1 MKQFF
6 KMLFASVLGVIVGV
20 TLLVVVGVIVGAGML
35 AMMTTSSSTYVPQ
48 KQTILNLSLSG
59 ALKDHATESPWAS
72 VMGDDLKVFS
82 LSEVLTAIQVA
93 KENPNVAGIYLKA
106 GYLSAG
112 GASLLEIRKALI
124 DFKQSGKFIVAYA
137 DNYTQGTYFV
147 CATADKVF
155 LNPQGAL
162 GIQGLALETTF
173 YKGILKKAGVEMQI
187 FKVGTYKGAV
197 EPYMLDH
204 LSEANREQMTAY
216 LSSNWNVLRAGMA
229 ESRNLQPA
237 VIDRFA
243 NEGLSF
249 ADPEEAVKLGLVD
262 ELRYASEVETYL
274 KEKVGAPDEKL
285 HFANCQQI
293 ASLKPAQ
300 NSSKQRIAVM
310 YAEGEIVPEA
320 ADQTYSMTSFITEK
334 MAKELIRLKEDEEV
348 KAVVIRVNSPGGSA
362 YVSDQI
368 WKQVKAL
375 KAEKPVVVSM
385 GNVAASGGYYISC
398 AANQIVAEPNTL
410 TGSIG
415 VFGMFPNMTG
425 LFEKLDVTSDVVKT
439 HTFTDLGN
447 IARPMT
453 VEEKALVQGT
463 VERNYRTFLS
473 RCADGRNMSV
483 EAIDAIGQGRVWTG
497 EQALA
502 NGLVDRL
509 GDLDTAI
516 QVAAD
521 LADLSEYSIQSVSSS
536 KHWWDKLLEEP
547 LSGMRISLMQWLLG
561 DDYAQIQLL
570 RQVRDAQGI
579 WARLPFDWSVQ

>member
-6 KMLFASVLGVIVGV
+6 KMMFASVLGVIVGV
-20 TLLVVVGVIVGAGML
+20 TVLVVVGVMMGVGLLTMS
-35 AMMTTSSSTYVPQ
+35 TSSSTYVPQ
-48 KQTILNLSLSG
+48 KQTILKLSLSG
-59 ALKDHATESPWAS
+59 ALKDHATENPLAS
-72 VMGDDLKVFS
+72 FMGDDLQVLS
-82 LSEVLTAIQVA
+82 LSHVLDAIQVA
-93 KENPNVAGIYLKA
+93 KENPHVAGIYLKA
-106 GYLSAG
+106 GYFSAG
-112 GASLLEIRKALI
+112 GASLLEIRRALI

-173 YKGILKKAGVEMQI
+173 YKGLLKKAGVEMQV

-197 EPYMLDH
+197 EPYLLDH
-204 LSEANREQMTAY
+204 LSDANREQMTAY
-216 LSSNWNVLRAGMA
+216 LSSTWNVLRAGIA

-249 ADPEEAVKLGLVD
+249 ADAEEAVKMGFVD
-262 ELRYASEVETYL
+262 ELRYAPEVETYL
-274 KEKVGAPDEKL
+274 KEKVGMSDEKL
-285 HFANCQQI
+285 RLATCQQI
-293 ASLKPAQ
+293 ASLKPAPS
-300 NSSKQRIAVM
+300 NAKERIAVM
-310 YAEGEIVPEA
+310 YAEGEIMPEA
-320 ADQTYSMTSFITEK
+320 ADQQYNMASLITEK
-334 MAKELIRLKEDEEV
+334 MARELIKLKEDKEV

-375 KAEKPVVVSM
+375 KEEKPVVVSM

-439 HTFTDLGN
+439 HAFTDLGN

-453 VEEKALVQGT
+453 ADEKVLVQGAI
-463 VERNYRTFLS
+463 ERNYRTFLA
-473 RCADGRNMSV
+473 RCAEGRGMSV

>member
-6 KMLFASVLGVIVGV
+6 KMMFASVLGVIVGV
-20 TLLVVVGVIVGAGML
+20 TVLVVVGVMMGVGLLTMS
-35 AMMTTSSSTYVPQ
+35 TSSSTYVPQ
-48 KQTILNLSLSG
+48 KQTILKLSLSG
-59 ALKDHATESPWAS
+59 ALKDHATENPLAS
-72 VMGDDLKVFS
+72 FMGDDLQVLS
-82 LSEVLTAIQVA
+82 LSDVLDAIQVA
-93 KENPNVAGIYLKA
+93 KENPHVAGIYLKA
-106 GYLSAG
+106 GYFSAG
-112 GASLLEIRKALI
+112 GASLLEIRRALI

-173 YKGILKKAGVEMQI
+173 YKGLLKKAGVEMQV

-197 EPYMLDH
+197 EPYLLDH
-204 LSEANREQMTAY
+204 LSDANREQMTAY
-216 LSSNWNVLRAGMA
+216 LSSTWNVLRAGIA

-249 ADPEEAVKLGLVD
+249 ADAEEAVKMGFVD
-262 ELRYASEVETYL
+262 ELRYAPEVETYL
-274 KEKVGAPDEKL
+274 KEKVGMSDEKL
-285 HFANCQQI
+285 RLATCQQI
-293 ASLKPAQ
+293 ASLKPAPS
-300 NSSKQRIAVM
+300 NAKQRIAVM
-310 YAEGEIVPEA
+310 YAEGEIMPEA
-320 ADQTYSMTSFITEK
+320 ADQQYNMASLITEK
-334 MAKELIRLKEDEEV
+334 MARELIKLKEDKAV

-375 KAEKPVVVSM
+375 KEEKPVVVSM

-439 HTFTDLGN
+439 HTFSDMGN

-453 VEEKALVQGT
+453 EAEKALVQGAI
-463 VERNYRTFLS
+463 ERNYRTFLS
-473 RCADGRNMSV
+473 RCAEGRGMSV

-509 GDLDTAI
+509 GDLDAAI

-521 LADLSEYSIQSVSSS
+521 LADLSEYSVQPVSSS
-536 KHWWDKLLEEP
+536 KNWWDKLLEEP

-579 WARLPFDWSVQ
+579 WARLPFDWNLQ

>member
-6 KMLFASVLGVIVGV
+6 KMMFASVLGVIVGV
-20 TLLVVVGVIVGAGML
+20 TVLVVVGVMMGVGLLTMS
-35 AMMTTSSSTYVPQ
+35 TSSSTYVPQ
-48 KQTILNLSLSG
+48 KQTILKLSLSG
-59 ALKDHATESPWAS
+59 ALKDHATENPLAS
-72 VMGDDLKVFS
+72 FMGDDLQVLS
-82 LSEVLTAIQVA
+82 LSDVLDAIQVA
-93 KENPNVAGIYLKA
+93 KENPHVAGIYLKA
-106 GYLSAG
+106 GYFSAG
-112 GASLLEIRKALI
+112 GASLLEIRRALI

-173 YKGILKKAGVEMQI
+173 YKGLLKKAGVEMQV

-197 EPYMLDH
+197 EPYLLDH
-204 LSEANREQMTAY
+204 LSDANREQMTAY
-216 LSSNWNVLRAGMA
+216 LSSTWNVLRAGIA

-249 ADPEEAVKLGLVD
+249 ADAEEAVKMGFVD
-262 ELRYASEVETYL
+262 ELRYAPEVETYL
-274 KEKVGAPDEKL
+274 KEKVGMSDEKL
-285 HFANCQQI
+285 RLATCQQI
-293 ASLKPAQ
+293 ASLKPAPS
-300 NSSKQRIAVM
+300 NAKQRIAVM
-310 YAEGEIVPEA
+310 YAEGEIMPEA
-320 ADQTYSMTSFITEK
+320 ADQQYNMASLITEK
-334 MAKELIRLKEDEEV
+334 MARELIKLKEDKAV

-375 KAEKPVVVSM
+375 KEEKPVVVSM

-439 HTFTDLGN
+439 HAFTDLGN

-453 VEEKALVQGT
+453 ADEKVLVQGAI
-463 VERNYRTFLS
+463 ERNYRTFLA
-473 RCADGRNMSV
+473 RCAEGRGMSV

-579 WARLPFDWSVQ
+579 WARLPFDWNLQ

>member
-35 AMMTTSSSTYVPQ
+35 AMMTTSSSSYVPQ

-59 ALKDHATESPWAS
+59 ALKDYATESPWAS

-216 LSSNWNVLRAGMA
+216 LSSTWNVLRAGMA

-521 LADLSEYSIQSVSSS
+521 LADLSEYSIQTVSSS
-536 KHWWDKLLEEP
+536 KNWWDKLLDEQ
-547 LSGMRISLMQWLLG
+547 LGGMRISLMQWLLG

-570 RQVRDAQGI
+570 RQVRDTQGV
-579 WARLPFDWSVQ
+579 WARLPFDWNVQ

>member
-35 AMMTTSSSTYVPQ
+35 AMMTTSSSSYVPQ

-72 VMGDDLKVFS
+72 IMGDDLKVFS

-300 NSSKQRIAVM
+300 NSSKQHIAVM

-521 LADLSEYSIQSVSSS
+521 LADLSEYSIQTVSSS
-536 KHWWDKLLEEP
+536 KNWWDKLLDEQ
-547 LSGMRISLMQWLLG
+547 LGGMRISLMQWLLG

-570 RQVRDAQGI
+570 RQVRDTQGV
-579 WARLPFDWSVQ
+579 WARLPFDWNVQ

>member
-6 KMLFASVLGVIVGV
+6 KMMFASVLGVIVGV
-20 TLLVVVGVIVGAGML
+20 TVLVVVGVMMGVGLLTMS
-35 AMMTTSSSTYVPQ
+35 TSSSTYVPQ
-48 KQTILNLSLSG
+48 KQTILKLSLSG
-59 ALKDHATESPWAS
+59 ALKDHATENPLAS
-72 VMGDDLKVFS
+72 FMGDDLQVLS
-82 LSEVLTAIQVA
+82 LSDVLDAIQVA
-93 KENPNVAGIYLKA
+93 KENPHVAGIYLKA
-106 GYLSAG
+106 GYFSAG
-112 GASLLEIRKALI
+112 GASLLEIRRALI

-173 YKGILKKAGVEMQI
+173 YKGLLKKAGVEMQV

-197 EPYMLDH
+197 EPYLLDH
-204 LSEANREQMTAY
+204 LSDANREQMTAY
-216 LSSNWNVLRAGMA
+216 LSSTWNVLRAGIA

-249 ADPEEAVKLGLVD
+249 ADAEEAVKMGFVD
-262 ELRYASEVETYL
+262 ELRYAPEVETYL
-274 KEKVGAPDEKL
+274 KEKVGMSDEKL
-285 HFANCQQI
+285 RLATCQQI
-293 ASLKPAQ
+293 ASLKPAPS
-300 NSSKQRIAVM
+300 NAKERIAVM
-310 YAEGEIVPEA
+310 YAEGEIMPEA
-320 ADQTYSMTSFITEK
+320 ADQQYNMASLITEK
-334 MAKELIRLKEDEEV
+334 MARELIKLKEDKEV

-375 KAEKPVVVSM
+375 KEEKPVVVSM

-439 HTFTDLGN
+439 HAFTDLGN

-453 VEEKALVQGT
+453 ADEKVLVQGAI
-463 VERNYRTFLS
+463 ERNYRTFLA
-473 RCADGRNMSV
+473 RCAEGRGMSV

-579 WARLPFDWSVQ
+579 WARLPFDWNLQ

>member
-6 KMLFASVLGVIVGV
+6 KMMFASVLGVIVGV
-20 TLLVVVGVIVGAGML
+20 TVLVVVGVMMGVGLLTMS
-35 AMMTTSSSTYVPQ
+35 TSSSTYVPQ
-48 KQTILNLSLSG
+48 KQTILKLSLSG
-59 ALKDHATESPWAS
+59 ALKDHATENPLAS
-72 VMGDDLKVFS
+72 FMGDDLQVLS
-82 LSEVLTAIQVA
+82 LSDVLDAIQVA
-93 KENPNVAGIYLKA
+93 KENPHVAGIYLKA
-106 GYLSAG
+106 GYFSAG
-112 GASLLEIRKALI
+112 GASLLEIRRALI

-173 YKGILKKAGVEMQI
+173 YKGLLKKAGVEMQV

-197 EPYMLDH
+197 EPYLLDH
-204 LSEANREQMTAY
+204 LSDANREQMTAY
-216 LSSNWNVLRAGMA
+216 LSSTWNVLRAGIA

-249 ADPEEAVKLGLVD
+249 ADAEEAVKMGFVD
-262 ELRYASEVETYL
+262 ELRYAPEVETYL
-274 KEKVGAPDEKL
+274 KEKVGMSDEKL
-285 HFANCQQI
+285 RLATCQQI
-293 ASLKPAQ
+293 ASLKSAPS
-300 NSSKQRIAVM
+300 NTKERIAVM

-320 ADQTYSMTSFITEK
+320 ADQSYSMTSFITEK
-334 MAKELIRLKEDEEV
+334 MARELIKLKEDKAV

-375 KAEKPVVVSM
+375 KEEKPVVVSM

-439 HTFTDLGN
+439 HAFTDLGN

-453 VEEKALVQGT
+453 ADEKVLVQGA
-463 VERNYRTFLS
+463 VERNYRTFLA
-473 RCADGRNMSV
+473 RCAEGRGMSV

-579 WARLPFDWSVQ
+579 WARLPFDWNLQ

>member
-6 KMLFASVLGVIVGV
+6 KMMFASVLGVIVGV
-20 TLLVVVGVIVGAGML
+20 TVLVVVGVMMGVGLLTMS
-35 AMMTTSSSTYVPQ
+35 TSSSTYVPQ
-48 KQTILNLSLSG
+48 KQTILKLSLSG
-59 ALKDHATESPWAS
+59 ALKDHATENPLAS
-72 VMGDDLKVFS
+72 FMGDDLQVLS
-82 LSEVLTAIQVA
+82 LSDVLDAIQVA
-93 KENPNVAGIYLKA
+93 KENPHVAGIYLKA
-106 GYLSAG
+106 GYFSAG
-112 GASLLEIRKALI
+112 GASLLEIRRALI

-173 YKGILKKAGVEMQI
+173 YKGLLKKAGVEMQV

-197 EPYMLDH
+197 EPYLLDH
-204 LSEANREQMTAY
+204 LSDANREQMTAY
-216 LSSNWNVLRAGMA
+216 LSSTWNVLRAGVA

-249 ADPEEAVKLGLVD
+249 ADAEEAVKMGFVD
-262 ELRYASEVETYL
+262 ELRYAPEVETYL
-274 KEKVGAPDEKL
+274 KEKVGMSDEKL
-285 HFANCQQI
+285 RLATCQQI
-293 ASLKPAQ
+293 ASLKPAPS
-300 NSSKQRIAVM
+300 NAKQRIAVM
-310 YAEGEIVPEA
+310 YAEGEIMPEA
-320 ADQTYSMTSFITEK
+320 ADQQYNMASLITEK
-334 MAKELIRLKEDEEV
+334 MARELIKLKEDKAV

-375 KAEKPVVVSM
+375 KEEKPVVVSM

-439 HTFTDLGN
+439 HAFTDLGN

-453 VEEKALVQGT
+453 ADEKVLVQGAI
-463 VERNYRTFLS
+463 ERNYRTFLA
-473 RCADGRNMSV
+473 RCAEGRGMSV

>member
-6 KMLFASVLGVIVGV
+6 KMMFASVLGVIVGV
-20 TLLVVVGVIVGAGML
+20 TVLVVVGVMMGVGLLTMS
-35 AMMTTSSSTYVPQ
+35 TSSSTYVPQ
-48 KQTILNLSLSG
+48 KQTILSLSLSG
-59 ALKDHATESPWAS
+59 ALKDHATDNPLAS
-72 VMGDDLKVFS
+72 FMGDDLQVLS
-82 LSEVLTAIQVA
+82 LSDVLDAIQVA
-93 KENPNVAGIYLKA
+93 KENPHVAGIYLKA
-106 GYLSAG
+106 GYFSAG
-112 GASLLEIRKALI
+112 GASLLEIRRALI

-173 YKGILKKAGVEMQI
+173 YKGLLKKAGVEMQV

-197 EPYMLDH
+197 EPYLLDH
-204 LSEANREQMTAY
+204 LSDANREQMTAY
-216 LSSNWNVLRAGMA
+216 LSSTWNVLRAGIA

-249 ADPEEAVKLGLVD
+249 ADAEEAVKMGFVD
-262 ELRYASEVETYL
+262 ELRYAPEVETYL
-274 KEKVGAPDEKL
+274 KEKVGMSDEKL
-285 HFANCQQI
+285 RLATCQQI
-293 ASLKPAQ
+293 ASLKPAPS
-300 NSSKQRIAVM
+300 NAKQRIAVM
-310 YAEGEIVPEA
+310 YAEGEIMPEA
-320 ADQTYSMTSFITEK
+320 ADQQYNMASLITEK
-334 MAKELIRLKEDEEV
+334 MARELIKLKEDKAV

-375 KAEKPVVVSM
+375 KEEKPVVVSM

-439 HTFTDLGN
+439 HAFTDLGN

-453 VEEKALVQGT
+453 ADEKVLVQGAI
-463 VERNYRTFLS
+463 ERNYRTFLA
-473 RCADGRNMSV
+473 RCAEGRGMSV

>member
-6 KMLFASVLGVIVGV
+6 KMMFASVLGVIVGV
-20 TLLVVVGVIVGAGML
+20 TVLVVVGVITGVGLL
-35 AMMTTSSSTYVPQ
+35 ATMTSSPSYVPK

-59 ALKDHATESPWAS
+59 ALKDHATESPLAAI
-72 VMGDDLKVFS
+72 MGDDLKVFS

-204 LSEANREQMTAY
+204 LSEANREQITAY
-216 LSSNWNVLRAGMA
+216 LSSTWNVLRAGMA

-293 ASLKPAQ
+293 ASLKPAP
-300 NSSKQRIAVM
+300 SSSNQRIAVM

-334 MAKELIRLKEDEEV
+334 MAKELIKLKEDEEV

-385 GNVAASGGYYISC
+385 GNVAASGGYYIAC

-425 LFEKLDVTSDVVKT
+425 LFEKLDITSDVVKT
-439 HTFTDLGN
+439 HTFSDMGN
-447 IARPMT
+447 TARPMT
-453 VEEKALVQGT
+453 EAEKALVQGV

-509 GDLDTAI
+509 GDLDAAI

-521 LADLSEYSIQSVSSS
+521 LADLSEYSVQTVSSS
-536 KHWWDKLLEEP
+536 KNWWDKLLDDQ
-547 LSGMRISLMQWLLG
+547 LGGMRISMMQWLLG

-570 RQVRDAQGI
+570 RQVRGAQGI
-579 WARLPFDWSVQ
+579 WARLPFDWNVQ

>member
-6 KMLFASVLGVIVGV
+6 KMMFASVLGVIVGV
-20 TLLVVVGVIVGAGML
+20 TVLVVVGVMMGVGLLTMS
-35 AMMTTSSSTYVPQ
+35 TSSSTYVPQ
-48 KQTILNLSLSG
+48 NQTILKLSLSG
-59 ALKDHATESPWAS
+59 ALKDHATENPLAS
-72 VMGDDLKVFS
+72 FMGDDLQVLS
-82 LSEVLTAIQVA
+82 LSDVLDAIQVA
-93 KENPNVAGIYLKA
+93 KENPHVAGIYLKA
-106 GYLSAG
+106 GYFSAG
-112 GASLLEIRKALI
+112 GASLLEIRRALI
-124 DFKQSGKFIVAYA
+124 DFKRSGKFIVAYA

-173 YKGILKKAGVEMQI
+173 YKGLLKKAGVEMQV

-197 EPYMLDH
+197 EPYLLDH
-204 LSEANREQMTAY
+204 LSDANREQMTAY
-216 LSSNWNVLRAGMA
+216 LSSTWNVLRAGIA

-249 ADPEEAVKLGLVD
+249 ADAEEAVKMGFVD
-262 ELRYASEVETYL
+262 ELRYAPEVETYL
-274 KEKVGAPDEKL
+274 KEKVGMSDEKL
-285 HFANCQQI
+285 RLATCQQI
-293 ASLKPAQ
+293 ASLKPAPS
-300 NSSKQRIAVM
+300 NAKQRIAVM
-310 YAEGEIVPEA
+310 YAEGEIMPEA
-320 ADQTYSMTSFITEK
+320 ADQQYNMASLITEK
-334 MAKELIRLKEDEEV
+334 MAKELIKLKEDKAV

-375 KAEKPVVVSM
+375 KEEKPVVVSM

-439 HTFTDLGN
+439 HAFTDFGN

-453 VEEKALVQGT
+453 ADEKVLVQGAI
-463 VERNYRTFLS
+463 ERNYRTFLA
-473 RCADGRNMSV
+473 RCAEGRGMSV

-516 QVAAD
+516 HVAAD

>member
-6 KMLFASVLGVIVGV
+6 KMMFASVLGVIVGV
-20 TLLVVVGVIVGAGML
+20 TVLVVVGVITGVGLL
-35 AMMTTSSSTYVPQ
+35 ATMTSSPSYVPQ
-48 KQTILNLSLSG
+48 KQTILNLSLNG
-59 ALKDHATESPWAS
+59 ALKDHATENPLAS
-72 VMGDDLKVFS
+72 IMGDDLKVLS
-82 LSEVLTAIQVA
+82 LSEVLDAIQVA

-106 GYLSAG
+106 GSFSAG

-124 DFKQSGKFIVAYA
+124 DFKSSGKFIVAYA

-162 GIQGLALETTF
+162 GIEGLALETTF
-173 YKGILKKAGVEMQI
+173 YKGILKKAGVEMQV

-197 EPYMLDH
+197 EPYLLDH
-204 LSEANREQMTAY
+204 LSDANREQMTAY
-216 LSSNWNVLRAGMA
+216 LSSNWNVLRAGIA

-249 ADPEEAVKLGLVD
+249 ADAEEAVKMGFVD
-262 ELRYASEVETYL
+262 ELRYVSEVEAYL
-274 KEKVGAPDEKL
+274 KEKVGTPDEKL
-285 HFANCQQI
+285 RLANCQQI

-300 NSSKQRIAVM
+300 PTSKQRIAVM
-310 YAEGEIVPEA
+310 YAEGEIMPEA
-320 ADQTYSMTSFITEK
+320 ADQKYNMASLITEK
-334 MAKELIRLKEDEEV
+334 MAEELIKLKADKEV
-348 KAVVIRVNSPGGSA
+348 KAVVIRINSPGGSA

-385 GNVAASGGYYISC
+385 GNVAASGGYYIAC

-439 HTFTDLGN
+439 HEFTDLGN
-447 IARPMT
+447 TARPMT
-453 VEEKALVQGT
+453 TAEKALVQGA

-509 GDLDTAI
+509 GDMNTAI

-536 KHWWDKLLEEP
+536 KNWWDKLLDDQ
-547 LSGMRISLMQWLLG
+547 LGGMRISLMQWLLG
-561 DDYAQIQLL
+561 DDFAQIQLL
-570 RQVRDAQGI
+570 RQVREAQGI
-579 WARLPFDWSVQ
+579 WARLPFDWSEQ

>member
-35 AMMTTSSSTYVPQ
+35 AMMTTSSSSYVPQ

-216 LSSNWNVLRAGMA
+216 LSSTWNVLRAGMA

-439 HTFTDLGN
+439 NTFTDLGN

-521 LADLSEYSIQSVSSS
+521 LADLSEYSIQTVSSS
-536 KHWWDKLLEEP
+536 KNWWDKLLDEQ
-547 LSGMRISLMQWLLG
+547 LGGMRISLMQWLLG

-570 RQVRDAQGI
+570 RQVRDTQGV
-579 WARLPFDWSVQ
+579 WARLPFDWNVQ

>member
-6 KMLFASVLGVIVGV
+6 KMMFASVLGVIVGV
-20 TLLVVVGVIVGAGML
+20 TVLVVVGVMMGVGLLTMS
-35 AMMTTSSSTYVPQ
+35 TSSSTYVPQ
-48 KQTILNLSLSG
+48 KQTILKLSLSG
-59 ALKDHATESPWAS
+59 ALKDHATENPLAS
-72 VMGDDLKVFS
+72 FMGDDLQVLS
-82 LSEVLTAIQVA
+82 LSDVLDAIQVA
-93 KENPNVAGIYLKA
+93 KENPHVAGIYLKA
-106 GYLSAG
+106 GYFSAG
-112 GASLLEIRKALI
+112 GASLLEIRRALI

-173 YKGILKKAGVEMQI
+173 FKGLLKKAGVEMQV

-197 EPYMLDH
+197 EPYLLDH
-204 LSEANREQMTAY
+204 LSDANREQMTAY
-216 LSSNWNVLRAGMA
+216 LSSTWNVLRAGIA

-249 ADPEEAVKLGLVD
+249 ADAEEAVKMGFVD
-262 ELRYASEVETYL
+262 ELRYAPELETYL
-274 KEKVGAPDEKL
+274 KEKVGMSDEKL
-285 HFANCQQI
+285 RLATCQQI
-293 ASLKPAQ
+293 ASLKPAPS
-300 NSSKQRIAVM
+300 NAKQRIAVM
-310 YAEGEIVPEA
+310 YAEGEIMPEA
-320 ADQTYSMTSFITEK
+320 ADQQYNMASLITEK
-334 MAKELIRLKEDEEV
+334 MARELIKLKEDKAV

-375 KAEKPVVVSM
+375 KEEKPVVVSM

-439 HTFTDLGN
+439 HTFSDMGN

-453 VEEKALVQGT
+453 EAEKALVQGAI
-463 VERNYRTFLS
+463 ERNYRTFLS
-473 RCADGRNMSV
+473 RCAEGRGMSV
-483 EAIDAIGQGRVWTG
+483 EAIDAIGQGRIWTG

-509 GDLDTAI
+509 GDLDAAI

>member
-6 KMLFASVLGVIVGV
+6 KMMFASVLGVIVGV
-20 TLLVVVGVIVGAGML
+20 TVLVVVGVMMGVGLLTMS
-35 AMMTTSSSTYVPQ
+35 TSSSTYVPQ
-48 KQTILNLSLSG
+48 KQTILKLSLSG
-59 ALKDHATESPWAS
+59 ALKDHATENPLAS
-72 VMGDDLKVFS
+72 FMGDDLQVLS
-82 LSEVLTAIQVA
+82 LSDVLDAIQVA
-93 KENPNVAGIYLKA
+93 KENPHVAGIYLKA
-106 GYLSAG
+106 GYFSAG
-112 GASLLEIRKALI
+112 GASLLEIRRALI

-173 YKGILKKAGVEMQI
+173 YKGLLKKAGVEMQV

-197 EPYMLDH
+197 EPYLLDH
-204 LSEANREQMTAY
+204 LSDANREQMTAY
-216 LSSNWNVLRAGMA
+216 LSSTWNVLRAGIA

-237 VIDRFA
+237 VIDRFS

-249 ADPEEAVKLGLVD
+249 ADAEEAVKMGFVD
-262 ELRYASEVETYL
+262 ELRYAPEVETYL
-274 KEKVGAPDEKL
+274 KEKVGMSDEKL
-285 HFANCQQI
+285 RLATCQQI
-293 ASLKPAQ
+293 ASLKPAPS
-300 NSSKQRIAVM
+300 NAKQRIAVM
-310 YAEGEIVPEA
+310 YAEGEIMPEA
-320 ADQTYSMTSFITEK
+320 ADQQYNMASLITEK
-334 MAKELIRLKEDEEV
+334 MARELIKLKEDEAV

-375 KAEKPVVVSM
+375 KEEKPVVVSM

-439 HTFTDLGN
+439 HAFTDLGN

-453 VEEKALVQGT
+453 ADEKVLVQGAI
-463 VERNYRTFLS
+463 ERNYRTFLA
-473 RCADGRNMSV
+473 RCAEGRGMSV

-561 DDYAQIQLL
+561 DDYAHIQLL

>member
-35 AMMTTSSSTYVPQ
+35 AMMTTSSSSYVPQ

-72 VMGDDLKVFS
+72 IMGDDLKVFS

-112 GASLLEIRKALI
+112 GASLLEVRKALI

-262 ELRYASEVETYL
+262 ELCYASEVETYL

-425 LFEKLDVTSDVVKT
+425 LFEKLDITSDVVKT
-439 HTFTDLGN
+439 HTFSDMGN
-447 IARPMT
+447 TARPMT
-453 VEEKALVQGT
+453 EAEKALVQGT

-473 RCADGRNMSV
+473 RCADGRNMSM

-521 LADLSEYSIQSVSSS
+521 LADLSEYSVQTVSSS
-536 KHWWDKLLEEP
+536 KNWWDKLLDDQ
-547 LSGMRISLMQWLLG
+547 LGGMRISLMQWLLG

-579 WARLPFDWSVQ
+579 WARLPFDWNVQ

>member
-6 KMLFASVLGVIVGV
+6 KMMFASVLGVIVGV
-20 TLLVVVGVIVGAGML
+20 TVLVVVGVMMGVGLLTMS
-35 AMMTTSSSTYVPQ
+35 TSSSTYVPQ
-48 KQTILNLSLSG
+48 KQTILKLSLSG
-59 ALKDHATESPWAS
+59 ALKDHATENPLAS
-72 VMGDDLKVFS
+72 FMGDDLQVLS
-82 LSEVLTAIQVA
+82 LSDVLDAIQVA
-93 KENPNVAGIYLKA
+93 KENPHVAGIYLKA
-106 GYLSAG
+106 GYFSAG
-112 GASLLEIRKALI
+112 GASLLEIRRALI

-173 YKGILKKAGVEMQI
+173 YKGLLKKAGVEMQV

-197 EPYMLDH
+197 EPYLLDH
-204 LSEANREQMTAY
+204 LSDANREQMTAY
-216 LSSNWNVLRAGMA
+216 LSSTWNVLRAGIA

-249 ADPEEAVKLGLVD
+249 ADAEEAVKMGFVD
-262 ELRYASEVETYL
+262 ELRYAPEVETYL
-274 KEKVGAPDEKL
+274 KEKVGMSDEKL
-285 HFANCQQI
+285 RLATCQQI
-293 ASLKPAQ
+293 ASLKPAPS
-300 NSSKQRIAVM
+300 NAKQRIAVM
-310 YAEGEIVPEA
+310 YAEGEIMPEA
-320 ADQTYSMTSFITEK
+320 ADQQYNMASLITEK
-334 MAKELIRLKEDEEV
+334 MARELIKLKEDKAV

-375 KAEKPVVVSM
+375 KEEKPVVVSM

-439 HTFTDLGN
+439 HAFTDLGN

-453 VEEKALVQGT
+453 ADEKVLVQGAI
-463 VERNYRTFLS
+463 ERNYRTFLA
-473 RCADGRNMSV
+473 RCAEGRGMSV

-536 KHWWDKLLEEP
+536 KHWWDNLLEEP

-579 WARLPFDWSVQ
+579 WARLPFDWNLQ

>member
-6 KMLFASVLGVIVGV
+6 KMMFASVLGVIVGV
-20 TLLVVVGVIVGAGML
+20 TVLVVVGVITGVGLL
-35 AMMTTSSSTYVPQ
+35 ATMTSSPSYVPQ
-48 KQTILNLSLSG
+48 KQTILNLSLNG
-59 ALKDHATESPWAS
+59 ALKDHATENPLAS
-72 VMGDDLKVFS
+72 IMGDDLKVLS
-82 LSEVLTAIQVA
+82 LSEVLDAIQVA

-106 GYLSAG
+106 GSFSAG

-124 DFKQSGKFIVAYA
+124 DFKSSGKFIVAYA

-162 GIQGLALETTF
+162 GIEGLALETTF
-173 YKGILKKAGVEMQI
+173 YKGILKKAGVEMQV

-197 EPYMLDH
+197 EPYLLDH
-204 LSEANREQMTAY
+204 LSDANREQMTAY
-216 LSSNWNVLRAGMA
+216 LSSTWNVLRAGMA

-262 ELRYASEVETYL
+262 ELRYASEVEAYL
-274 KEKVGAPDEKL
+274 KEKVGTPDERL
-285 HFANCQQI
+285 RLANCQQI

-300 NSSKQRIAVM
+300 PSSKQRIAVM
-310 YAEGEIVPEA
+310 YAEGEIMPEA
-320 ADQTYSMTSFITEK
+320 ADQKYNMASLITEK
-334 MAKELIRLKEDEEV
+334 MAEELIKLKEDKEV

-385 GNVAASGGYYISC
+385 GNVAASGGYYIAC

-425 LFEKLDVTSDVVKT
+425 LFEKLDITSDVVKT
-439 HTFTDLGN
+439 HTFSDMGN
-447 IARPMT
+447 TARPMT
-453 VEEKALVQGT
+453 EAEKALVQGT

-521 LADLSEYSIQSVSSS
+521 LADLSEYSVQTVSSS
-536 KHWWDKLLEEP
+536 KNWWDKLLDDQ
-547 LSGMRISLMQWLLG
+547 LGGMRISLMQWLLG

-570 RQVRDAQGI
+570 RQVRGAQGI
-579 WARLPFDWSVQ
+579 WARLPFDWNLQ

>member
-6 KMLFASVLGVIVGV
+6 KMMFASVLGVIVGV
-20 TLLVVVGVIVGAGML
+20 TVLVVVGVMMGVGLLTMS
-35 AMMTTSSSTYVPQ
+35 TSSSTYVPQ
-48 KQTILNLSLSG
+48 KQTILKLSLSG
-59 ALKDHATESPWAS
+59 ALKDHATENPLAS
-72 VMGDDLKVFS
+72 FMGDDLQVLS
-82 LSEVLTAIQVA
+82 LSDVLDAIQVA
-93 KENPNVAGIYLKA
+93 KENPHVAGIYLKA
-106 GYLSAG
+106 GYFSAG
-112 GASLLEIRKALI
+112 GASLLEIRRALI

-173 YKGILKKAGVEMQI
+173 YKGLLKKAGVEMQV

-197 EPYMLDH
+197 EPYLLDH
-204 LSEANREQMTAY
+204 LSDANREQMTAY
-216 LSSNWNVLRAGMA
+216 LSSTWNVLRAGIA

-249 ADPEEAVKLGLVD
+249 ADAEEAVKMGFVD
-262 ELRYASEVETYL
+262 ELRYAPEVETYL
-274 KEKVGAPDEKL
+274 KEKVGMSDEKL
-285 HFANCQQI
+285 RLATCQQI
-293 ASLKPAQ
+293 ASLKPAPS
-300 NSSKQRIAVM
+300 NAKQRIAVM
-310 YAEGEIVPEA
+310 YAEGEIMPEA
-320 ADQTYSMTSFITEK
+320 ADQQYNMASLITEK
-334 MAKELIRLKEDEEV
+334 MARELIKLKEDKAV

-375 KAEKPVVVSM
+375 KEEKPVVVSM

-425 LFEKLDVTSDVVKT
+425 LFEELDVTSDVVKT
-439 HTFTDLGN
+439 HAFTDLGN

-453 VEEKALVQGT
+453 ADEKVLVQGAI
-463 VERNYRTFLS
+463 ERNYRTFLA
-473 RCADGRNMSV
+473 RCAEGRGMSV

>member
-6 KMLFASVLGVIVGV
+6 KMMFASVLGVIVGV
-20 TLLVVVGVIVGAGML
+20 TVLVVVGVITGVGLL
-35 AMMTTSSSTYVPQ
+35 ATMTSSPSYVPQ
-48 KQTILNLSLSG
+48 KQTILNLSLNG
-59 ALKDHATESPWAS
+59 ALKDHATENPLAS
-72 VMGDDLKVFS
+72 IMGDDLKVLS
-82 LSEVLTAIQVA
+82 LSEVLDAIQVA
-93 KENPNVAGIYLKA
+93 KENPNVVGIYLKA
-106 GYLSAG
+106 GSFSAG

-124 DFKQSGKFIVAYA
+124 DFKSSGKFIVAYA

-162 GIQGLALETTF
+162 GIEGLALETTF
-173 YKGILKKAGVEMQI
+173 YKGILKKAGVEMQV

-197 EPYMLDH
+197 EPYLLDH
-204 LSEANREQMTAY
+204 LSDANREQMTAY
-216 LSSNWNVLRAGMA
+216 LSSNWNVLRAGIA

-249 ADPEEAVKLGLVD
+249 ADAEEAVKMGFVD
-262 ELRYASEVETYL
+262 ELRYVSEVEAYL
-274 KEKVGAPDEKL
+274 KEKVGTPDEKL
-285 HFANCQQI
+285 RLANCQQI

-300 NSSKQRIAVM
+300 PSSKQRIAVM
-310 YAEGEIVPEA
+310 YAEGEIMPEA
-320 ADQTYSMTSFITEK
+320 ADQKYNMASLITEK
-334 MAKELIRLKEDEEV
+334 MAEELIKLKEDKEV

-385 GNVAASGGYYISC
+385 GNVAASGGYYIAC

-425 LFEKLDVTSDVVKT
+425 LFEKLDITSDVVKT
-439 HTFTDLGN
+439 HTFSDMGN
-447 IARPMT
+447 TARPMT
-453 VEEKALVQGT
+453 EAEKALVQGT

-521 LADLSEYSIQSVSSS
+521 LADLSEYSVQTVSSS
-536 KHWWDKLLEEP
+536 RNWWDKLLDDQ
-547 LSGMRISLMQWLLG
+547 LGGMRISLMQWLLG

-570 RQVRDAQGI
+570 RQVRGAQGI
-579 WARLPFDWSVQ
+579 WARLPFDWNVQ

>member
-6 KMLFASVLGVIVGV
+6 KMMFASVLGVIVGV
-20 TLLVVVGVIVGAGML
+20 TVLVVVGVMMGVGLLTMS
-35 AMMTTSSSTYVPQ
+35 TSSSTYVPQ
-48 KQTILNLSLSG
+48 KQTILKLSLSG
-59 ALKDHATESPWAS
+59 ALKDHATENPLAS
-72 VMGDDLKVFS
+72 FMGDDLQVLS
-82 LSEVLTAIQVA
+82 LSDVLDAIQVA
-93 KENPNVAGIYLKA
+93 KENPHVAGIYLKA
-106 GYLSAG
+106 GYFSAG
-112 GASLLEIRKALI
+112 GASLLEIRRALI

-173 YKGILKKAGVEMQI
+173 YKGLLKKAGVEMQV

-197 EPYMLDH
+197 EPYLLDH
-204 LSEANREQMTAY
+204 LSDANREQMTAY
-216 LSSNWNVLRAGMA
+216 LSSTWNVLRAGIA

-249 ADPEEAVKLGLVD
+249 ADAEEAVKMGFVD
-262 ELRYASEVETYL
+262 ELRYAPEVETYL
-274 KEKVGAPDEKL
+274 KEKVGMSDEKL
-285 HFANCQQI
+285 RLATCQQI
-293 ASLKPAQ
+293 ASLKPAPS
-300 NSSKQRIAVM
+300 NAKQRIAVM
-310 YAEGEIVPEA
+310 YAEGEIMPEA
-320 ADQTYSMTSFITEK
+320 ADQQYNMASLITEK
-334 MAKELIRLKEDEEV
+334 IARELIKLKEDKEV

-375 KAEKPVVVSM
+375 KEEKPVVVSM

-439 HTFTDLGN
+439 HAFTEMGN

-453 VEEKALVQGT
+453 EAEKALVQGAI
-463 VERNYRTFLS
+463 ERNYRTFLA
-473 RCADGRNMSV
+473 RCAEGRGMSV

>member
-6 KMLFASVLGVIVGV
+6 KMMFASVLGVIVGV
-20 TLLVVVGVIVGAGML
+20 TVLVVVGVMMGVGLLTMS
-35 AMMTTSSSTYVPQ
+35 TSSSTYVPQ
-48 KQTILNLSLSG
+48 KQTILKLSLSG
-59 ALKDHATESPWAS
+59 ALKDHATENPLAS
-72 VMGDDLKVFS
+72 FMGDDLQVLS
-82 LSEVLTAIQVA
+82 LSDVLDAIQVA
-93 KENPNVAGIYLKA
+93 KENPHVAGIYLKA
-106 GYLSAG
+106 GYFSAG
-112 GASLLEIRKALI
+112 GASLLEIRRALI

-173 YKGILKKAGVEMQI
+173 YKGLLKKAGVEMQV

-197 EPYMLDH
+197 EPYLLDH
-204 LSEANREQMTAY
+204 LSDANREQMTAY
-216 LSSNWNVLRAGMA
+216 LSSTWNVLRAGIA

-249 ADPEEAVKLGLVD
+249 ADAEEAVKMGFVD
-262 ELRYASEVETYL
+262 ELRYAPEVETYL
-274 KEKVGAPDEKL
+274 MEKVGMSDEKL
-285 HFANCQQI
+285 RLATCQQI
-293 ASLKPAQ
+293 ASLKPAPS
-300 NSSKQRIAVM
+300 NAKQRIAVM
-310 YAEGEIVPEA
+310 YAEGEIMPEA
-320 ADQTYSMTSFITEK
+320 ADQQYNMASLITEK
-334 MAKELIRLKEDEEV
+334 MARELIKLKEDKAV

-375 KAEKPVVVSM
+375 KEEKPVVVSM

-425 LFEKLDVTSDVVKT
+425 LFEKLDVTTDVVKT
-439 HTFTDLGN
+439 HTFSDMGN

-453 VEEKALVQGT
+453 EAEKALVQGAI
-463 VERNYRTFLS
+463 ERNYRTFLA
-473 RCADGRNMSV
+473 RCAEGRGMSV

-570 RQVRDAQGI
+570 RQVRDTQGI
-579 WARLPFDWSVQ
+579 WARLPFDWNVQ

>member
-6 KMLFASVLGVIVGV
+6 KMMFASVLGVIVGV
-20 TLLVVVGVIVGAGML
+20 TVLVVVGVMMGVGLLTMS
-35 AMMTTSSSTYVPQ
+35 TSSSTYVPQ
-48 KQTILNLSLSG
+48 KQTILKLSLSG
-59 ALKDHATESPWAS
+59 ALKDHATENPLAS
-72 VMGDDLKVFS
+72 FMGDDLQVLS
-82 LSEVLTAIQVA
+82 LSDVLDAIQVA
-93 KENPNVAGIYLKA
+93 KENPHVAGIYLKA
-106 GYLSAG
+106 GYFSAG
-112 GASLLEIRKALI
+112 GASLLEIRRALI

-173 YKGILKKAGVEMQI
+173 YKGLLKKAGVEMQV

-197 EPYMLDH
+197 EPYLLDH
-204 LSEANREQMTAY
+204 LSDANREQMTAY
-216 LSSNWNVLRAGMA
+216 LSSTWNVLRAGIA

-249 ADPEEAVKLGLVD
+249 ADAEEAVKMGFVD
-262 ELRYASEVETYL
+262 ELRYAPEVETYL
-274 KEKVGAPDEKL
+274 KEKVGMSDEKL
-285 HFANCQQI
+285 RLATCQQI
-293 ASLKPAQ
+293 ASLKPAPS
-300 NSSKQRIAVM
+300 NAKQRIAVM
-310 YAEGEIVPEA
+310 YAEGEIMPEA
-320 ADQTYSMTSFITEK
+320 ADQQYNMASLITEK
-334 MAKELIRLKEDEEV
+334 MARELIKLKEDKAV

-375 KAEKPVVVSM
+375 KEEKPVVVSM

-439 HTFTDLGN
+439 HAFTDLGN

-453 VEEKALVQGT
+453 ADEKVLVQGAI
-463 VERNYRTFLS
+463 ERNYRTFLA
-473 RCADGRNMSV
+473 RCAEGRGMSV

-509 GDLDTAI
+509 GDLDAAI

>member
-6 KMLFASVLGVIVGV
+6 KMMFASVLGVIVGV
-20 TLLVVVGVIVGAGML
+20 TVLVVVGVMMGVGLLTMS
-35 AMMTTSSSTYVPQ
+35 TSSSTYVPQ
-48 KQTILNLSLSG
+48 KQTILKLSLSG
-59 ALKDHATESPWAS
+59 ALKDHATENPLAS
-72 VMGDDLKVFS
+72 FMGDDLQVLS
-82 LSEVLTAIQVA
+82 LSDVLDAIQVA
-93 KENPNVAGIYLKA
+93 KENPHVAGIYLKA
-106 GYLSAG
+106 GYFSAG
-112 GASLLEIRKALI
+112 GASLLEIRRALI

-173 YKGILKKAGVEMQI
+173 YKGLLKKAGVEMQV

-197 EPYMLDH
+197 EPYLLDH
-204 LSEANREQMTAY
+204 LSDANREQMTAY
-216 LSSNWNVLRAGMA
+216 LSSTWNVLRAGIA

-249 ADPEEAVKLGLVD
+249 ADAEEAVKMGFVD
-262 ELRYASEVETYL
+262 ELRYAPEVETYL
-274 KEKVGAPDEKL
+274 KEKVGMSDEKL
-285 HFANCQQI
+285 RLATCQQI
-293 ASLKPAQ
+293 ASLKPAPS
-300 NSSKQRIAVM
+300 NAKQRIAVM
-310 YAEGEIVPEA
+310 YAEGEIMPEA
-320 ADQTYSMTSFITEK
+320 ADQSYSMTSFITEK
-334 MAKELIRLKEDEEV
+334 MARELIKLKEDKAV

-375 KAEKPVVVSM
+375 KEEKPVVVSM

-439 HTFTDLGN
+439 HAFTDLGN

-453 VEEKALVQGT
+453 ADEKVLVQGAI
-463 VERNYRTFLS
+463 ERNYRTFLA
-473 RCADGRNMSV
+473 RCAEGRGMSV

-521 LADLSEYSIQSVSSS
+521 LADLSEYSVQPVSSS
-536 KHWWDKLLEEP
+536 KNWWDKLLEEP

>member
-35 AMMTTSSSTYVPQ
+35 AMMTTSSSSYVPQ

-72 VMGDDLKVFS
+72 IMGDDLKVFS

-124 DFKQSGKFIVAYA
+124 GFKQSGKFIVAYA

-262 ELRYASEVETYL
+262 ELRYASEVEIYL

-425 LFEKLDVTSDVVKT
+425 LFEKLDITSDVVKT
-439 HTFTDLGN
+439 HTFSDMGN
-447 IARPMT
+447 TARPMT
-453 VEEKALVQGT
+453 EAEKALVQGT

-521 LADLSEYSIQSVSSS
+521 LADLSEYSVQTVSSS
-536 KHWWDKLLEEP
+536 KNWWDKLLDDQ
-547 LSGMRISLMQWLLG
+547 LGGMRISLMQWLLG
-561 DDYAQIQLL
+561 DDYAQIELL
-570 RQVRDAQGI
+570 RQVRGAQGI
-579 WARLPFDWSVQ
+579 WARLPFDWNVQ

>member
-6 KMLFASVLGVIVGV
+6 KMMFASVLGVIVGV
-20 TLLVVVGVIVGAGML
+20 TVLVVVGVMMGVGLLTMS
-35 AMMTTSSSTYVPQ
+35 TSSSTYVPQ
-48 KQTILNLSLSG
+48 KQTILKLSLSG
-59 ALKDHATESPWAS
+59 ALKDHATENPLAS
-72 VMGDDLKVFS
+72 FMGDDLQVLS
-82 LSEVLTAIQVA
+82 LSDVLDAIQVA
-93 KENPNVAGIYLKA
+93 KENPHVAGIYLKA
-106 GYLSAG
+106 GYFSAG
-112 GASLLEIRKALI
+112 GASLLEIRRALI

-173 YKGILKKAGVEMQI
+173 YKGLLKKAGVEMQV

-197 EPYMLDH
+197 EPYLLDH
-204 LSEANREQMTAY
+204 LSDANREQMTAY
-216 LSSNWNVLRAGMA
+216 LSSTWNVLRAGIA

-249 ADPEEAVKLGLVD
+249 ADAEEAVKMGFVD
-262 ELRYASEVETYL
+262 ELRYAPEVETYL
-274 KEKVGAPDEKL
+274 KEKVGMSDEKL
-285 HFANCQQI
+285 RLATCQQI
-293 ASLKPAQ
+293 ASLKPAPS
-300 NSSKQRIAVM
+300 NAKQRIAVM
-310 YAEGEIVPEA
+310 YAEGEIMPEA
-320 ADQTYSMTSFITEK
+320 ADQQYNMASLITEK
-334 MAKELIRLKEDEEV
+334 MARELIKLKEDKEV

-375 KAEKPVVVSM
+375 KEEKPVVVSM

-439 HTFTDLGN
+439 HAFTDLGN

-453 VEEKALVQGT
+453 ADEKVLVQGAI
-463 VERNYRTFLS
+463 ERNYRTFLA
-473 RCADGRNMSV
+473 RCAEGRGMSV

-509 GDLDTAI
+509 GDLDAAI

-579 WARLPFDWSVQ
+579 WARLPFDWNLQ

>member
-35 AMMTTSSSTYVPQ
+35 AMMTTSSSSYVPQ

-72 VMGDDLKVFS
+72 IMGDDLKVFS

-334 MAKELIRLKEDEEV
+334 MAKELIKLKEDEEV

-425 LFEKLDVTSDVVKT
+425 LFEKLDITSDVVKT
-439 HTFTDLGN
+439 HTFSDMGN
-447 IARPMT
+447 TARPMT
-453 VEEKALVQGT
+453 EAEKALVHGA

-521 LADLSEYSIQSVSSS
+521 LADLSEYSIQTVSSS
-536 KHWWDKLLEEP
+536 KNWWDKLLDEQ
-547 LSGMRISLMQWLLG
+547 LGGMRISLMQWLLG

-570 RQVRDAQGI
+570 RQVRDTQGV
-579 WARLPFDWSVQ
+579 WARLPFDWNVQ

>member
-6 KMLFASVLGVIVGV
+6 KMMFASVLEVIVGV
-20 TLLVVVGVIVGAGML
+20 TVLVVVGVMMGVGLLTMS
-35 AMMTTSSSTYVPQ
+35 TSSSTYVPQ
-48 KQTILNLSLSG
+48 KQTILKLSLSG
-59 ALKDHATESPWAS
+59 ALKDHATENPLAS
-72 VMGDDLKVFS
+72 FMGDDLQVLS
-82 LSEVLTAIQVA
+82 LSDVLDAIQVA
-93 KENPNVAGIYLKA
+93 KENPHVAGIDLKA
-106 GYLSAG
+106 GYFSAG
-112 GASLLEIRKALI
+112 GASLLEIRRALI

-173 YKGILKKAGVEMQI
+173 YKGLLKKAGVEMQV

-197 EPYMLDH
+197 EPYLLDH
-204 LSEANREQMTAY
+204 LSDANREQMTAY
-216 LSSNWNVLRAGMA
+216 LSSTWNVLRAGIA

-249 ADPEEAVKLGLVD
+249 ADAEEAVKMGFVD
-262 ELRYASEVETYL
+262 ELRYAPEVETYL
-274 KEKVGAPDEKL
+274 KEKVGMSDEKL
-285 HFANCQQI
+285 RLATCQQI
-293 ASLKPAQ
+293 ASLKPAPS
-300 NSSKQRIAVM
+300 NAKQRIAVM
-310 YAEGEIVPEA
+310 YAEGEIMPEA
-320 ADQTYSMTSFITEK
+320 ADQQYNMASLITEK
-334 MAKELIRLKEDEEV
+334 MARELIKLKEDKAV

-375 KAEKPVVVSM
+375 KEEKPVVVSM

-439 HTFTDLGN
+439 HTFSDMGN

-453 VEEKALVQGT
+453 ADEKVLVQGAI
-463 VERNYRTFLS
+463 ERNYRTFLA
-473 RCADGRNMSV
+473 RCAEGRGMSV

-561 DDYAQIQLL
+561 DDYAHIQLL

>member
-6 KMLFASVLGVIVGV
+6 KMMFASVLGVIVGV
-20 TLLVVVGVIVGAGML
+20 TVLVVVGVMMGVGLLTMS
-35 AMMTTSSSTYVPQ
+35 TSSSTYVPQ
-48 KQTILNLSLSG
+48 KQTILKLSLSG
-59 ALKDHATESPWAS
+59 ALKDHATENPLAS
-72 VMGDDLKVFS
+72 FMGDDLQVLS
-82 LSEVLTAIQVA
+82 LSDVLDAIQVA
-93 KENPNVAGIYLKA
+93 KENPHVAGIYLKA
-106 GYLSAG
+106 GYFSAG
-112 GASLLEIRKALI
+112 GASLLEIRRALI

-173 YKGILKKAGVEMQI
+173 YKGLLKKAGVEMQV

-197 EPYMLDH
+197 EPYLLDH
-204 LSEANREQMTAY
+204 LSDANREQMTAY
-216 LSSNWNVLRAGMA
+216 LSSTWNVLRAGIA

-249 ADPEEAVKLGLVD
+249 ADAEEAVKMGFVD
-262 ELRYASEVETYL
+262 ELRYAPEVETYL
-274 KEKVGAPDEKL
+274 KEKVGMSDEKL
-285 HFANCQQI
+285 RLATCQQI
-293 ASLKPAQ
+293 ASLKPAPS
-300 NSSKQRIAVM
+300 NAKQRIAVM
-310 YAEGEIVPEA
+310 YAEGEIMPEA
-320 ADQTYSMTSFITEK
+320 ADQSYSMTSFITEK
-334 MAKELIRLKEDEEV
+334 MARELIKLKEDKAV

-375 KAEKPVVVSM
+375 KEEKPVVVSM

-425 LFEKLDVTSDVVKT
+425 LFEKLDVASDVVKT
-439 HTFTDLGN
+439 HAFTDLGN

-453 VEEKALVQGT
+453 ADEKVLVQGA
-463 VERNYRTFLS
+463 VERNYRTFLA
-473 RCADGRNMSV
+473 RCAEGRGMSV

-521 LADLSEYSIQSVSSS
+521 LADLSEYSVQTVSSS
-536 KHWWDKLLEEP
+536 KNWWDKLLEEP

>member
-6 KMLFASVLGVIVGV
+6 KMMFASVLGVIVGV
-20 TLLVVVGVIVGAGML
+20 TVLVVVGVMMGVGLLTMS
-35 AMMTTSSSTYVPQ
+35 TSSSTYVPQ
-48 KQTILNLSLSG
+48 KQTILKLSLSG
-59 ALKDHATESPWAS
+59 ALKDHATENPLAS
-72 VMGDDLKVFS
+72 FMGDDLQVLS
-82 LSEVLTAIQVA
+82 LSDVLDAIQVA
-93 KENPNVAGIYLKA
+93 KENPHVAGIYLKA
-106 GYLSAG
+106 GYFSAG
-112 GASLLEIRKALI
+112 GASLLEIRRALI

-173 YKGILKKAGVEMQI
+173 YKGLLKKAGVEMQV

-197 EPYMLDH
+197 EPYLLDH
-204 LSEANREQMTAY
+204 LSDANREQMTAY
-216 LSSNWNVLRAGMA
+216 LSSTWNVLRAGIA

-249 ADPEEAVKLGLVD
+249 ADAEEAVKMGFVD
-262 ELRYASEVETYL
+262 ELRYAPEVETYL
-274 KEKVGAPDEKL
+274 KEKVGMSDEKL
-285 HFANCQQI
+285 RLATCQQI
-293 ASLKPAQ
+293 ASLKLAPSNA
-300 NSSKQRIAVM
+300 KERIAVM

-320 ADQTYSMTSFITEK
+320 ADQSYSMTSFITEK
-334 MAKELIRLKEDEEV
+334 MARELIKLKEDKAV

-375 KAEKPVVVSM
+375 KEEKPVVVSM

-439 HTFTDLGN
+439 HAFTDLGN

-453 VEEKALVQGT
+453 ADEKVLVQGA
-463 VERNYRTFLS
+463 VERNYRTFLA
-473 RCADGRNMSV
+473 RCAEGRGMSV

>member
-6 KMLFASVLGVIVGV
+6 KMMFASVLGVIVGV
-20 TLLVVVGVIVGAGML
+20 TVLVVVGVMMGVGLLTMS
-35 AMMTTSSSTYVPQ
+35 TSSSTYVPQ
-48 KQTILNLSLSG
+48 KQTILKLSLSG
-59 ALKDHATESPWAS
+59 ALKDHATENPLAS
-72 VMGDDLKVFS
+72 FMGDDLQVLS
-82 LSEVLTAIQVA
+82 LSDVLDAIQVA
-93 KENPNVAGIYLKA
+93 KENPHVAGIYLKA
-106 GYLSAG
+106 GYFSAG
-112 GASLLEIRKALI
+112 GASLLEIRRALI

-173 YKGILKKAGVEMQI
+173 YKGLLKKAGVEMQV

-197 EPYMLDH
+197 EPYLLDH
-204 LSEANREQMTAY
+204 LSDANREQMTAY
-216 LSSNWNVLRAGMA
+216 LSSTWNVLRAGIA

-249 ADPEEAVKLGLVD
+249 ADAEEAVKMGFVD
-262 ELRYASEVETYL
+262 ELRYAPEVETYL
-274 KEKVGAPDEKL
+274 KEKVGMSDEKL
-285 HFANCQQI
+285 RLATCQQI
-293 ASLKPAQ
+293 ASLKPAPS
-300 NSSKQRIAVM
+300 NAKQRIAVM
-310 YAEGEIVPEA
+310 YAEGEIMPEA
-320 ADQTYSMTSFITEK
+320 ADQQYNMASLITEK
-334 MAKELIRLKEDEEV
+334 MARELIKLKEDKAV

-375 KAEKPVVVSM
+375 KEEKPVVVSM

-439 HTFTDLGN
+439 HAFTDLGN

-453 VEEKALVQGT
+453 ADEKVLVQGA
-463 VERNYRTFLS
+463 VERNYRTFLA
-473 RCADGRNMSV
+473 RCAEGRGMSV

-561 DDYAQIQLL
+561 DDYAHIQLL

>member
-35 AMMTTSSSTYVPQ
+35 AMMTTSSSSYVPQ

-72 VMGDDLKVFS
+72 IMGDDLKVFS

-112 GASLLEIRKALI
+112 GASLLEVRKALI

-334 MAKELIRLKEDEEV
+334 MAKELI
-348 KAVVIRVNSPGGSA
+348 
-362 YVSDQI
+362 
-368 WKQVKAL
+368 
-375 KAEKPVVVSM
+375 
-385 GNVAASGGYYISC
+385 
-398 AANQIVAEPNTL
+398 
-410 TGSIG
+410 
-415 VFGMFPNMTG
+415 
-425 LFEKLDVTSDVVKT
+425 KL
-439 HTFTDLGN
+439 
-447 IARPMT
+447 
-453 VEEKALVQGT
+453 
-463 VERNYRTFLS
+463 
-473 RCADGRNMSV
+473 
-483 EAIDAIGQGRVWTG
+483 
-497 EQALA
+497 
-502 NGLVDRL
+502 
-509 GDLDTAI
+509 
-516 QVAAD
+516 
-521 LADLSEYSIQSVSSS
+521 
-536 KHWWDKLLEEP
+536 
-547 LSGMRISLMQWLLG
+547 
-561 DDYAQIQLL
+561 
-570 RQVRDAQGI
+570 
-579 WARLPFDWSVQ
+579 

>member
-6 KMLFASVLGVIVGV
+6 KMLLASVLGVIVGV

-35 AMMTTSSSTYVPQ
+35 AMMTTSSSSYVPQ

-216 LSSNWNVLRAGMA
+216 LSSTWNVLRAGMA

-521 LADLSEYSIQSVSSS
+521 LADLSEYSIQTVSSS
-536 KHWWDKLLEEP
+536 KNWWDKLLDEQ
-547 LSGMRISLMQWLLG
+547 LGGMRISLMQWLLG

-570 RQVRDAQGI
+570 RQVRDTQGV
-579 WARLPFDWSVQ
+579 WARLPFDWNVQ

>member
-35 AMMTTSSSTYVPQ
+35 AMMTTSSSSYVPQ

-72 VMGDDLKVFS
+72 IMGDDLKVFS

-521 LADLSEYSIQSVSSS
+521 LADLSEYSIQTVSSS
-536 KHWWDKLLEEP
+536 KNWWDKLLDEQ
-547 LSGMRISLMQWLLG
+547 LGGMRISLMQWLLG

-570 RQVRDAQGI
+570 RQVRDTQGV
-579 WARLPFDWSVQ
+579 WARLPFDWNVQ

>member
-35 AMMTTSSSTYVPQ
+35 AMMTTSSSSYVPQ

-334 MAKELIRLKEDEEV
+334 MAKELIKLKEDKEV

-521 LADLSEYSIQSVSSS
+521 LADLSEYSIQTVSSS
-536 KHWWDKLLEEP
+536 KNWWDKLLDEQ
-547 LSGMRISLMQWLLG
+547 LGGMRISLMQWLLG

-570 RQVRDAQGI
+570 RQVRDTQGV
-579 WARLPFDWSVQ
+579 WARLPFDWNVQ

>member
-6 KMLFASVLGVIVGV
+6 KMMFASVLGVIIGV
-20 TLLVVVGVIVGAGML
+20 TVLVVVGVITGVGLL
-35 AMMTTSSSTYVPQ
+35 ATMTTSSSSYVPQ
-48 KQTILNLSLSG
+48 KQTILNLSLNG
-59 ALKDHATESPWAS
+59 VLKDHATESPFAS
-72 VMGDDLKVFS
+72 IMGDDLRVFS
-82 LSEVLTAIQVA
+82 LQEILTAIQMA
-93 KENPNVAGIYLKA
+93 KENPNVSGIYLKA
-106 GYLSAG
+106 GYFSAG
-112 GASLLEIRKALI
+112 GASLLEIRRALI
-124 DFKQSGKFIVAYA
+124 DFKSSGKFIVAYA

-173 YKGILKKAGVEMQI
+173 YKGILKKAGVEMQV

-197 EPYMLDH
+197 EPYLLDH
-204 LSEANREQMTAY
+204 LSDANREQMTSY
-216 LSSNWNVLRAGMA
+216 LSSNWNVLCAGIA

-237 VIDRFA
+237 VIDRFT

-293 ASLKPAQ
+293 ASLKSAQ
-300 NSSKQRIAVM
+300 PTSQQRIAVM

-320 ADQTYSMTSFITEK
+320 ADQRYNMASLITEK
-334 MAKELIRLKEDEEV
+334 MGEELIKLKEDKEV

-453 VEEKALVQGT
+453 VEEKALVQGA
-463 VERNYRTFLS
+463 VERNYRTFLA
-473 RCADGRNMSV
+473 RCADGRSMSV

-521 LADLSEYSIQSVSSS
+521 LADLSEYSIQTVSSS
-536 KHWWDKLLEEP
+536 KNWWDKLLDDQ
-547 LSGMRISLMQWLLG
+547 LGGMRILLMQWLLG

-570 RQVRDAQGI
+570 RQVRDTQGI
-579 WARLPFDWSVQ
+579 WARLPFDWNVQ

>member
-6 KMLFASVLGVIVGV
+6 KMMFASVLGVIVGV
-20 TLLVVVGVIVGAGML
+20 TVLVVVGVMMGVGLLTMS
-35 AMMTTSSSTYVPQ
+35 TSSSTYVPQ
-48 KQTILNLSLSG
+48 KQTILKLSLSG
-59 ALKDHATESPWAS
+59 ALKDHATENPLAS
-72 VMGDDLKVFS
+72 FMGDDLQVLS
-82 LSEVLTAIQVA
+82 LSDVLDAIQVA
-93 KENPNVAGIYLKA
+93 KENPHVAGIYLKA
-106 GYLSAG
+106 GYFSAG
-112 GASLLEIRKALI
+112 GASLLEIRRALI

-173 YKGILKKAGVEMQI
+173 YKGLLKKAGVEMQV

-197 EPYMLDH
+197 EPYLLDH
-204 LSEANREQMTAY
+204 LSDANREQMTAY
-216 LSSNWNVLRAGMA
+216 LSSTWNVLRAGIA

-249 ADPEEAVKLGLVD
+249 ADAEEAVKMGFVD
-262 ELRYASEVETYL
+262 ELRYAPEVETYL
-274 KEKVGAPDEKL
+274 KEKVGMSDEKL
-285 HFANCQQI
+285 RLATCQQI
-293 ASLKPAQ
+293 ASLKPAPS
-300 NSSKQRIAVM
+300 NAKQRIAVM
-310 YAEGEIVPEA
+310 YAEGEIMPEA
-320 ADQTYSMTSFITEK
+320 ADQQYNMASLITEK
-334 MAKELIRLKEDEEV
+334 MARELIKLKEDKEV

-375 KAEKPVVVSM
+375 KEEKPVVVSM

-439 HTFTDLGN
+439 HTFSDMGN

-453 VEEKALVQGT
+453 EAEKALVQGAI
-463 VERNYRTFLS
+463 ERNYRTFLA
-473 RCADGRNMSV
+473 RCAEGRGMSV

-509 GDLDTAI
+509 GDLDAAI

-570 RQVRDAQGI
+570 RQVRDTQGI
-579 WARLPFDWSVQ
+579 WARLPFDWNLQ

>member
-20 TLLVVVGVIVGAGML
+20 TVLVVVGVMMGVGLLTMS
-35 AMMTTSSSTYVPQ
+35 TSSSTYVPQ
-48 KQTILNLSLSG
+48 KQTILKLSLSG
-59 ALKDHATESPWAS
+59 ALKDHATENPLAS
-72 VMGDDLKVFS
+72 FMGDDLQVLS
-82 LSEVLTAIQVA
+82 LSDVLDAIQVA
-93 KENPNVAGIYLKA
+93 KENPHVAGIYLKA
-106 GYLSAG
+106 GYFSAG
-112 GASLLEIRKALI
+112 GASLLEIRRALI

-173 YKGILKKAGVEMQI
+173 YKGLLKKAGVEMQV

-197 EPYMLDH
+197 EPYLLDH
-204 LSEANREQMTAY
+204 LSDANREQMTAY
-216 LSSNWNVLRAGMA
+216 LSSTWNVLRAGIA

-249 ADPEEAVKLGLVD
+249 ADAEEAVKMGFVD
-262 ELRYASEVETYL
+262 ELRYAPEVETYL
-274 KEKVGAPDEKL
+274 KEKVGMSDEKL
-285 HFANCQQI
+285 RLATCQQI
-293 ASLKPAQ
+293 ASLKPAPS
-300 NSSKQRIAVM
+300 NAKQRIAVM

-320 ADQTYSMTSFITEK
+320 ADQSYSMTSFITEK
-334 MAKELIRLKEDEEV
+334 MARELIKLKEDKAV

-375 KAEKPVVVSM
+375 KEEKPVVVSM

-439 HTFTDLGN
+439 HTFSDMGN
-447 IARPMT
+447 IARPMN
-453 VEEKALVQGT
+453 EAEKALVQGAI
-463 VERNYRTFLS
+463 ERNYRTFLA
-473 RCADGRNMSV
+473 RCAEGRGMSV

-509 GDLDTAI
+509 GDLDAAI

-561 DDYAQIQLL
+561 ADYAQIQLL

>member
-6 KMLFASVLGVIVGV
+6 KMMFASVLGVIVGV
-20 TLLVVVGVIVGAGML
+20 TVLVVVGVMMGVGLLTMS
-35 AMMTTSSSTYVPQ
+35 TSSSTYVPQ
-48 KQTILNLSLSG
+48 KQTILKLSLSG
-59 ALKDHATESPWAS
+59 ALKDHATENPLAS
-72 VMGDDLKVFS
+72 FMGDDLQVLS
-82 LSEVLTAIQVA
+82 LSDVLDAIQVA
-93 KENPNVAGIYLKA
+93 KENPHVAGIYLKA
-106 GYLSAG
+106 GYFSAG
-112 GASLLEIRKALI
+112 GASLLEIRRALI
-124 DFKQSGKFIVAYA
+124 DFKRSGKFIVAYA

-173 YKGILKKAGVEMQI
+173 YKGLLKKAGVEMQV

-197 EPYMLDH
+197 EPYLLDH
-204 LSEANREQMTAY
+204 LSDANREQMTAY
-216 LSSNWNVLRAGMA
+216 LSSTWNVLRAGIA

-249 ADPEEAVKLGLVD
+249 ADAEEAVKMGFVD
-262 ELRYASEVETYL
+262 ELRYAPEVETYL
-274 KEKVGAPDEKL
+274 KEKVGMSDEKL
-285 HFANCQQI
+285 RLATCQQI
-293 ASLKPAQ
+293 ASLKPAPS
-300 NSSKQRIAVM
+300 NAKERIAVM

-320 ADQTYSMTSFITEK
+320 ADQSYSMTSFITEK
-334 MAKELIRLKEDEEV
+334 MARELIKLKEDKAV

-375 KAEKPVVVSM
+375 KEEKPVVVSM

-439 HTFTDLGN
+439 HAFTDLGN

-453 VEEKALVQGT
+453 ADEKVLVQGAI
-463 VERNYRTFLS
+463 ERNYRTFLS
-473 RCADGRNMSV
+473 RCAEGRGMSV

-509 GDLDTAI
+509 GDLDAAI

-579 WARLPFDWSVQ
+579 WARLPFDWNLQ